1 MIDGSNVSNMAAPL
15 IMDLLESP
23 NGTLYGVLIAFII
36 VILTTVL
43 YLLFGRSGS
52 RGRSI
57 LIVGLID
64 SGKTLLFSRLSSGKY
79 VMTHTSI
86 KENKDQYKLK
96 GKKSGKTLDLIDLP
110 GHERVRSRFI
120 EQFKN
125 QARGI
130 LFVVDSVNFPREVRD
145 VAEIMYDIL
154 GDKYLLKSVSSILV
168 VCNKQDLTM
177 AKSQSVIKSQ
187 LEKEITTLRVT
198 RAAAL
203 QGQDGGSTRTVGYV
217 GKKGKDFEF
226 GHVLPV
232 TVEFAEGS
240 AKGQADGEADVTAVE
255 KWLETMA

>member
-1 MIDGSNVSNMAAPL
+1 MAARSM
-15 IMDLLESP
+15 IIDLFESP
-23 NGTLYGVLIAFII
+23 NGTLYGVLIASFI

-57 LIVGLID
+57 ILVGLTD

-96 GKKSGKTLDLIDLP
+96 GKKSGKSFDLIDLP
-110 GHERVRSRFI
+110 GHQRVRSRFI
-120 EQFKN
+120 EQYKN
-125 QARGI
+125 QTRGI

-154 GDKYLLKSVSSILV
+154 GDKYLSKSATSILV

-187 LEKEITTLRVT
+187 LEKEINTLRVT

-203 QGQDGGSTRTVGYV
+203 EGQDGGSTSTAVYF

-226 GHVLPV
+226 SHVLPV
-232 TVEFAEGS
+232 AVEFAECS
-240 AKGQADGEADVTAVE
+240 AKGQADGEADISAVE
-255 KWLETMA
+255 KWLEKIA